1 MTITR
6 LSLSNF
12 RNYTE
17 VSFRPVAKF
26 IVLHGDNGAGKTN
39 ILEAVS
45 LLVPGRGLRRTAMS
59 EMVRQGGDGG
69 FVIAAE
75 MGDIAIGTGVTANA
89 PERRKVR
96 INGAN
101 AAINS
106 LAEWLSVIWLTPA
119 MDRLFVDGA
128 SARRQFLDRLVLA
141 VEPAHARYSSRY
153 ETALRQRNRLLG
165 EHAAPDPAW
174 LDAIESGMAENGV
187 AINISR
193 SRILSEL
200 GQRLSGITDSV
211 FATPMI
217 AIQGN
222 MCTDAAELQAIWAK
236 GRKRDAAA
244 GRTLI
249 GPHRNDLA
257 VHHAPTGQAAARCS
271 TGEQKAL
278 LLSIILAHAELVA
291 DRRGNAPVILLDE
304 VAAHL
309 DPSRRAALF
318 ARLDAT
324 GSQVWMTGT
333 ESNLFSSIDHNAM
346 LIEISNGK
354 LVQ

>member
-17 VSFRPVAKF
+17 VSFRPAAKF
-26 IVLHGDNGAGKTN
+26 IVLHGENGAGKTN

-45 LLVPGRGLRRTAMS
+45 LLVPGRGLRRSAMS
-59 EMVRQGGDGG
+59 EMLRQGGDGG
-69 FVIAAE
+69 FAISAELGDVI
-75 MGDIAIGTGVTANA
+75 IGTGVTENA

-101 AAINS
+101 AAINA

-153 ETALRQRNRLLG
+153 EAALRQRNKLLG
-165 EHAAPDPAW
+165 EHTSPDPAW
-174 LDAIESGMAENGV
+174 LDAIESGMAENAA

-193 SRILSEL
+193 ARILSEL
-200 GQRLSGITDSV
+200 GQRLASVKDSL
-211 FATPMI
+211 FAAPTI

-222 MCTDAAELQAIWAK
+222 ICGDASELRSIWAN
-236 GRKRDAAA
+236 GRQRDAAA

-257 VHHAPTGQAAARCS
+257 VHHALSGQAASRCS

-291 DRRGNAPVILLDE
+291 DLRGTAPVILLDE

-333 ESNLFSSIDHNAM
+333 ESSLFSSIDHNAM
-346 LIEISNGK
+346 FIEIANGQ
-354 LVQ
+354 LAA

>member
-12 RNYTE
+12 RNYTN
-17 VSFRPVAKF
+17 VSFRPAEKF
-26 IVLHGDNGAGKTN
+26 IVLHGENGAGKTN

-45 LLVPGRGLRRTAMS
+45 LLVPGRGLRRSAMS
-59 EMVRQGGDGG
+59 EMLRQGGDGG
-69 FVIAAE
+69 FAISAE
-75 MGDIAIGTGVTANA
+75 MGDVIIGTGVTANS

-101 AAINS
+101 AAINA

-153 ETALRQRNRLLG
+153 ETALRQRNKLLG
-165 EHAAPDPAW
+165 EHASPDPAW
-174 LDAIESGMAENGV
+174 LDAIESGMAENAA

-193 SRILSEL
+193 GRILSEL
-200 GQRLSGITDSV
+200 GQRLASVTDSI
-211 FATPMI
+211 FAAPAI

-222 MCTDAAELQAIWAK
+222 ICGDAAQLRSIWAN

-257 VHHAPTGQAAARCS
+257 VHHASSGQSASRCS

-291 DRRGNAPVILLDE
+291 DLRGNAPVILLDE

-333 ESNLFSSIDHNAM
+333 ESSLFSSINHNAM
-346 LIEISNGK
+346 FIEIANGY
-354 LVQ
+354 LVT